1 MTLAD
6 LMATMLAHPLL
17 TFCAYCGLV
26 ITVMG
31 EYERWE
37 GMK

>member
-1 MTLAD
+1 MAD
-6 LMATMLAHPLL
+6 LMATMLANPLL

-31 EYERWE
+31 EFERRA
-37 GMK
+37 GMRR

>member
-1 MTLAD
+1 MAD

-17 TFCAYCGLV
+17 TFTAYCGLV

-31 EYERWE
+31 WFEDRA
-37 GMK
+37 GMRR

>member
-1 MTLAD
+1 MAAD

-31 EYERWE
+31 WFESNE